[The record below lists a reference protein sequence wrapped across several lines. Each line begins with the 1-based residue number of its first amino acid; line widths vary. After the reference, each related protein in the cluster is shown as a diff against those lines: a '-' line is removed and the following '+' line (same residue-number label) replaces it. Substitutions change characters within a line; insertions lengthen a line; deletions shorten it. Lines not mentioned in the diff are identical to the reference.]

1 MEKLFTRHKFE
12 KVFNVT
18 AVITL
23 FYMELSKDFK
33 YDGEKHDFWEMV
45 YIDRGEMICTA
56 DEKQFVLKGGELTF
70 HKPNEHHNL
79 ASNQKSAP
87 NVSII
92 TFECKS
98 PAMNYFGGKIFK
110 LTPEEKGL
118 LTKLF
123 EEGLSAYEMTDRMN
137 PLSQNLTRVQNAP
150 FGSSQA
156 TKNLL
161 EYFLIKL
168 SRNKESLPKNRRYSQ
183 QFHGSEISYEVREII
198 DILEAH
204 LYSRL
209 SLEQIADEIG
219 KSVSTVKNIF
229 KTYKKNGV
237 IHYFNYLKIKEAKR
251 LIRESSANFTEI
263 SESLAFDTPQY
274 FSMTFKKYTGMS
286 PLEYKNSIIK

>member
-137 PLSQNLTRVQNAP
+137 PLSQTLTKIPNAP
-150 FGSSQA
+150 FGSGQA

-161 EYFLIKL
+161 EFFLIKL

-183 QFHGSEISYEVREII
+183 QFQGSEISYEVREII
-198 DILEAH
+198 DVLEAH
-204 LYSRL
+204 IYSRL
-209 SLEQIADEIG
+209 SLEQIADEVG

-251 LIRESSANFTEI
+251 LIRESTANLTQI
-263 SESLAFDTPQY
+263 SERLAFDTPQY

-286 PLEYKNSIIK
+286 PLEYKNSIIR